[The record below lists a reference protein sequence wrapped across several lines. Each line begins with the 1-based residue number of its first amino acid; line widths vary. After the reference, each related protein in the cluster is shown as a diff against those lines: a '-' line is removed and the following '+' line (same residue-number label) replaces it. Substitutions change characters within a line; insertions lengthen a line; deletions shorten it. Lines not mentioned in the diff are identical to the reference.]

1 MCLAKYVK
9 LSQMWLQL
17 KPQPKKGDVRI
28 TDFHFK
34 DSHNQAWVNRESDCG
49 SVFARFLFT
58 DIYFSSCSPVDGK
71 TKHSLASPQKS
82 PCLVLLLTACP
93 QEFFPSNLL
102 ILCCIFH
109 VHKGPKKAAVNHCQ
123 NKHVLHKTGISEG
136 VSAPLPLSDPVSA
149 SNLSNPLL

>member
-49 SVFARFLFT
+49 SVFARFYTQIF
-58 DIYFSSCSPVDGK
+58 
-71 TKHSLASPQKS
+71 
-82 PCLVLLLTACP
+82 
-93 QEFFPSNLL
+93 
-102 ILCCIFH
+102 IFH
-109 VHKGPKKAAVNHCQ
+109 PALQWMEKQ
-123 NKHVLHKTGISEG
+123 NTPSPPLKNLHV
-136 VSAPLPLSDPVSA
+136 
-149 SNLSNPLL
+149 